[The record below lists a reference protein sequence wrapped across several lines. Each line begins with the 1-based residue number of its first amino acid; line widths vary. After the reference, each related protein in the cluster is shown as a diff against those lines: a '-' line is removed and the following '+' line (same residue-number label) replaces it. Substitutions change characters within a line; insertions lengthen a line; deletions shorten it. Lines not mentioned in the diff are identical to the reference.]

1 MLVLLMNPIA
11 FLTSPLSLQSQFRK
25 SLLGSFSN
33 DKGDG
38 NENAKKAMG
47 LLSKT
52 TTLHVHHAFLYIS
65 LLSLHDYHLKMPDF
79 TLYGGRLTFSADWN
93 KRDNV

>member
-1 MLVLLMNPIA
+1 MLVLLMNPI
-11 FLTSPLSLQSQFRK
+11 T

-38 NENAKKAMG
+38 NENARKA
-47 LLSKT
+47 
-52 TTLHVHHAFLYIS
+52 TLHVHHALLYIS

-79 TLYGGRLTFSADWN
+79 TLYGGRLTFSANWN

>member
-1 MLVLLMNPIA
+1 MLVLLMNPI
-11 FLTSPLSLQSQFRK
+11 T

-33 DKGDG
+33 DKGDV
-38 NENAKKAMG
+38 NENARKA
-47 LLSKT
+47 
-52 TTLHVHHAFLYIS
+52 TLHVHHAFLHIS
-65 LLSLHDYHLKMPDF
+65 LLSPHDYHLKMPDF